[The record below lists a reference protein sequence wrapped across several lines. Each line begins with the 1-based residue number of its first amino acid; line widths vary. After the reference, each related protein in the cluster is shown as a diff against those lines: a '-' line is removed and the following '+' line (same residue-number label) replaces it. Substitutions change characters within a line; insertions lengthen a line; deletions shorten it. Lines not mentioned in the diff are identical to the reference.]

1 MDIGLHK
8 KTAIVTGGSS
18 GLGRCIV
25 ELLLSEGMNV
35 ATCGRSSEK
44 LKRLAYDHK
53 GAALYIRPVD
63 VRNDKDMTSFVNY
76 TAARFGGIDGVVAN
90 AGFGF
95 SGNIFNT
102 PTEVW
107 TSQLTLKVLGV
118 INLVIPAIP
127 HLKKSVC
134 GRVVIINST
143 TADRPTPEMAAVC
156 AARSA
161 VDNLAKTL
169 TLELASDCICVNTI
183 NLGVI
188 DTGRQKERHGDSGS
202 SLSYADWQATE
213 VSRRNIPFQR
223 FGLAKEVA
231 PFIALCLSPLCS
243 YTTGSRIQIGGGL

>member
-1 MDIGLHK
+1 MDIKLAE

-44 LKRLAYDHK
+44 LDRLAYDHQ
-53 GAALYIRPVD
+53 GDALYTRSVD
-63 VRNDKDMTSFVNY
+63 VRDDKGMVSFVND
-76 TAARFGGIDGVVAN
+76 TATRFGGLDGVVAN

-102 PTEVW
+102 PTEAW
-107 TSQLTLKVLGV
+107 TAQLTLKVMGV
-118 INLVIPAIP
+118 INLVMPAIP
-127 HLKKSVC
+127 HLKNSAC

-143 TADRPTPEMAAVC
+143 MADRPAPEMAAVC

-188 DTGRQKERHGDSGS
+188 DTERQKERHGASES
-202 SLSYADWQATE
+202 SLNYADWQTAE
-213 VSRRNIPFQR
+213 VERRNIPFQR
-223 FGLAKEVA
+223 FGQAKEVA